1 MEFAGNPSKMSKILA
16 SFNSANLGEVTN
28 AGVFG
33 NAEKEAQTVL
43 NNFKAQDAVANM
55 AYKAEASEMSR
66 DFRSEQA
73 GMQRDAARD
82 GAWMDGISSFA
93 GSAFSGGLGG
103 GGGGSSFNSAA
114 ASPGGAAGVSGI
126 GGGMSNPFLR
136 T

>member
-1 MEFAGNPSKMSKILA
+1 MEFAGGANKMSKILG

-33 NAEKEAQTVL
+33 NAEKEAQTIL

-55 AYKAEASEMSR
+55 AYKAEASELSR
-66 DFRSEQA
+66 DFRAEQA

-103 GGGGSSFNSAA
+103 GGGIGVDRASSGMGIPGSVAPKTELPYYGPA
-114 ASPGGAAGVSGI
+114 W
-126 GGGMSNPFLR
+126 
-136 T
+136 